1 MLGIVIFVIV
11 LFVVIV
17 VHEFGHFIAAKSAG
31 IKVEEFSV
39 GFPPRITSVKK
50 GETLYSLGMI
60 PIGGFVKLF
69 GDGDENT
76 DKPRSFRKASNFSQ
90 AATLCAGV
98 AFNFVLGLILFTIVY
113 MVGNYVPYDER
124 QHSSS
129 DISVMIVGILE
140 NSPASSFFQA
150 GDIIKKIDVNNNVVE
165 PKNREEVSEA
175 LKTDEEVNITY
186 VRDNKEYNSS
196 LSAEEL
202 EVGGVVVNAIG
213 IQTRDVIYERYGFF
227 SAVRESFNL
236 VVFIVRE
243 TLIALFNLV
252 RTFDTSQLAGPV
264 GIAQITSQTAAFGFI
279 PLVFF
284 TGLLSVSIGV
294 LNLLPIPALDGGRL
308 LLLGVGVVM
317 GRPVSIKTER
327 ALNGVGFLLLIAL
340 LVVVTFVDINRLF

>member
-1 MLGIVIFVIV
+1 MFGIVIFIIV

-39 GFPPRITSVKK
+39 GFPPRIASTKR

-69 GDGDENT
+69 GDGDEDI
-76 DKPRSFRKASNFSQ
+76 DKQRSFRKASNFSKV
-90 AATLCAGV
+90 ATLCAGV
-98 AFNFVLGLILFTIVY
+98 AFNFVLGLILFTVVY
-113 MVGNYVPYDER
+113 MVGNYVPYDEKR
-124 QHSSS
+124 HSGL
-129 DISVMIVGILE
+129 DVSVMIVAILE
-140 NSPASSFFQA
+140 NSPASSVFQV
-150 GDIIKKIDVNNNVVE
+150 GDVIRSVGVGDEIVE
-165 PKNREEVSEA
+165 VQNAAEAVEV
-175 LKTDEEVNITY
+175 LKTDKEVSITY
-186 VRDNKEYNSS
+186 MRDDKEHNSL
-196 LSAEEL
+196 LSADEL
-202 EVGGVVVNAIG
+202 DVNGVVVNAIG
-213 IQTRDVIYERYGFF
+213 IQTRDVVYERYGFF

-243 TLIALFNLV
+243 TLIALFNLI

-308 LLLGVGVVM
+308 LLLGIGVVM

-327 ALNGVGFLLLIAL
+327 VLNGIGFLLLIAL
-340 LVVVTFVDINRLF
+340 LVAVTFVDIGRLF